1 LDKAGEFY
9 HQTVRYVQMLGVC
22 LSVRSVHNETMTDV
36 IVPLQPDVK
45 RRILRIQAFTL
56 IWMCVEAA
64 VSLGA
69 AWRAHSPALLA
80 FGGDSALELV
90 SALVVYWRFRFYSTA
105 MNAEKFASR
114 IAGGLLFVLAA
125 FVLLASGA
133 ALLGRREA
141 RPSLAGIALLLVAAV
156 VMPWLAGQKRKLSVA
171 ASSAALR
178 ADAAESAVC
187 GYMAWIALAGLS
199 VNAAWGIKWADPVA
213 ALCLIPFILREGWE
227 AVSS

>member
-1 LDKAGEFY
+1 
-9 HQTVRYVQMLGVC
+9 M
-22 LSVRSVHNETMTDV
+22 HNETMADV
-36 IVPLQPDVK
+36 IVPLQPDVL

-56 IWMCVEAA
+56 IWMGLEAA

-90 SALVVYWRFRFYSTA
+90 SALVVYWRFRFHSTE
-105 MNAEKFASR
+105 MKAEKFATR
-114 IAGGLLFVLAA
+114 IAGGLLFALAA
-125 FVLLASGA
+125 YVLLASGA
-133 ALLGRREA
+133 ALLGKGEA
-141 RPSLAGIALLLVAAV
+141 RPSLAGIALLLVAGV
-156 VMPWLAGQKRKLSVA
+156 VMPWLAGQKRKLSVT

-199 VNAAWGIKWADPVA
+199 VNAALGIKWSDPVA
-213 ALCLIPFILREGWE
+213 ALCLTPFILREGWE
-227 AVSS
+227 TAKSSDE